1 MTYSTSRGE
10 NGEVKVWHRSRNEA
24 EFIKENL
31 VEKREDPK
39 PEEKIAIVNKEDKEG
54 DLEEIKEEGKEEEVE
69 IQVKNA
75 LEILKEGSMDMN
87 QTKEKKENDWEREY
101 DELLEK
107 LLEKFKFDFGNV
119 CEEFNRV
126 IWEVDK
132 KLGKENRK
140 VFEEKE
146 LRMRWTDNERKLRG
160 MKAEINELE
169 ELE

>member
-1 MTYSTSRGE
+1 M
-10 NGEVKVWHRSRNEA
+10 
-24 EFIKENL
+24 
-31 VEKREDPK
+31 
-39 PEEKIAIVNKEDKEG
+39 
-54 DLEEIKEEGKEEEVE
+54 
-69 IQVKNA
+69 
-75 LEILKEGSMDMN
+75 
-87 QTKEKKENDWEREY
+87 
-101 DELLEK
+101 
-107 LLEKFKFDFGNV
+107 
-119 CEEFNRV
+119 